1 MKQLTIYFILII
13 LYLNN
18 AFCSS
23 IDFTDE
29 EKAFIKTHPTIFFS
43 DVTWEPFSKV
53 EDDNYEGIFREYYNL
68 VEEKT
73 GLKFQFKKIGDG
85 INFQKVLNALENKKI
100 DMIDGSGKTSDRGKY
115 AIFSNPFMQVN
126 LVIASNYEKPIFN
139 LEENS
144 SSLRIAVAKGSTAY
158 EYIKEKSYKF
168 KELIITN
175 GVEDALNLLTL
186 KKVDGI
192 IENIVV
198 VDYLK
203 KSKNLLNIK
212 IEIIADY
219 EFKIYSIIRND
230 YPILVSIINKAI
242 EQISKE
248 EILKINSLLIQKT
261 LETKQNLVSLTSLQK
276 EYLKN
281 KKEITMCVDP
291 DWEPFEII
299 NKNGEH
305 EGIAADLI
313 RLIAKKLDL
322 KVTLIKTKSWEE
334 TLEYSKNKKCDI
346 LSFLNTTPE
355 RKKWLTFTEPIFE
368 DPNVL
373 VARAETPMIEDL
385 SKIKASIALPK
396 GTAMFERFSKDFPNL
411 IFIPVDNE
419 NEAFNLVESKK
430 ADLTLRS
437 LIVTAYTIKKDG
449 LFNLKVVGK
458 PLEYSNY
465 LRIGVIKEEE
475 ILKDILNS
483 AILTITKK
491 DIDDIV
497 NKHIP
502 IEINNINYFSIG
514 FWIFIGLLFIMI
526 LILLWNYLLR
536 KEVKKELEKNLIQA
550 ELLFQSKK
558 EAEIGKLIA
567 NISHQ
572 WRDSLTKISCI
583 NLTTI
588 AKLKLKEKQ
597 EITDDYLEKSSNEIE
612 KSLDFMS
619 QTMQNFLDYYKP
631 STNQIEFDIKES
643 IKSATSIINTK
654 IKNENVIINYNIQ
667 NNISIVAIRNQWMQV
682 WINLISNS
690 INQAIKEN
698 ISNPIINITIKENSI
713 LLEDNCK
720 GFTKEIL
727 ENFSK
732 NRLNGLGLK
741 MCKDIVSKDGW
752 KFTIMNTQKG
762 ASIKIFKINGSENE

>member
-1 MKQLTIYFILII
+1 MKKLTIYFILII
-13 LYLNN
+13 LYCNN

-23 IDFTDE
+23 INFTDE
-29 EKAFIKTHPTIFFS
+29 EKEFIKTHPTIFFS

-53 EDDNYEGIFREYYNL
+53 EEDNYEGIFREYYNL

-85 INFQKVLNALENKKI
+85 INFQKVLNALENKEI
-100 DMIDGSGKTSDRGKY
+100 DMIDGSGKTFDREKY
-115 AIFSNPFMQVN
+115 AIFSEPFMQVN
-126 LVIASNYEKPIFN
+126 LVIASNYEKPIYN
-139 LEENS
+139 LKENS
-144 SSLRIAVAKGSTAY
+144 SKLIIAVARGSTAH

-175 GVEDALNLLTL
+175 GVEEALNLVNL
-186 KKVDGI
+186 KKADAM

-203 KSKNLLNIK
+203 RSKNLLNIK
-212 IEIIADY
+212 IETINDY
-219 EFKIYSIIRND
+219 EFKIYSIVRND

-242 EQISKE
+242 NSISKN

-261 LETKQNLVSLTSLQK
+261 VETKPNTIELTASQK

-299 NKNGEH
+299 NKEGKH

-313 RLIAKKLDL
+313 KIIVKKLNLNIRLIQ
-322 KVTLIKTKSWEE
+322 TKTWEE
-334 TLEYSKNKKCDI
+334 TLEYSKSKKCDI
-346 LSFLNTTPE
+346 LSFLNETPE

-373 VARAETPMIEDL
+373 VARAETPMIKDL

-411 IFIPVDNE
+411 IFIPVDSE

-449 LFNLKVVGK
+449 LFNLKIVGK

-475 ILKDILNS
+475 ILKDILNR
-483 AILTITKK
+483 AIVTITQN
-491 DIDDIV
+491 DVNEIV
-497 NKHIP
+497 NKHVL
-502 IEINNINYFSIG
+502 IEVNNINYFTIG
-514 FWIFIGLLFIMI
+514 FWIFMALLFIM
-526 LILLWNYLLR
+526 LIVLLWNYLLR

-550 ELLFQSKK
+550 ELLFQNKK
-558 EAEIGKLIA
+558 EAELGKLIA

-572 WRDSLTKISCI
+572 WRDSLTKISYI

-588 AKLKLKEKQ
+588 AKLKLKQ
-597 EITDDYLEKSSNEIE
+597 EITENYIEKSTNEIE
-612 KSLDFMS
+612 QSLDFMS
-619 QTMQNFLDYYKP
+619 DTMQNFLDYYKP
-631 STNQIEFDIKES
+631 YVNPIKFDIFES
-643 IKSATSIINTK
+643 IKSSTSIINTK
-654 IKNENVIINYNIQ
+654 IRNHNLVINYNIKE
-667 NNISIVAIRNQWMQV
+667 NLSIIAVRNQWMQV

-698 ISNPIINITIKENSI
+698 ISNPIINITIRKNSI

-720 GFTKEIL
+720 GFTEEIL

-741 MCKDIVSKDGW
+741 MCKDIVLKDGW

-762 ASIKIFKINGSENE
+762 ALIKIFKINGTINE